1 MSVLARHAVAAA
13 ALVALT
19 ACASPAAP
27 PAPVVDE
34 PPGMVA
40 AVLPEAR
47 LVGPDTGYAVW
58 QEWLTALLPLVPRG
72 LLHAV
77 THHVYLGMERSSF
90 NSPALLDSPLPEIEW
105 YAATVAALAPAA
117 QIWAGENGVR
127 LESPARGAHK

>member
-1 MSVLARHAVAAA
+1 MCRANS
-13 ALVALT
+13 
-19 ACASPAAP
+19 C
-27 PAPVVDE
+27 
-34 PPGMVA
+34 
-40 AVLPEAR
+40 AR
-47 LVGPDTGYAVW
+47 LAKG
-58 QEWLTALLPLVPRG
+58 LLQYFPCCADVTDAG
-72 LLHAV
+72 DNVLHAV